1 MAKKYMK
8 SAAQGLKKMVRIVFS
23 NKKSTAGVIIMLFF
37 VLMAAVGPVLFKYN
51 PVTDEVNK
59 YLAPSAKHWLGT
71 DNLGRD
77 VFRQLVYG
85 SRDVLVIA
93 LLTSFITVILGTVM
107 GMVSGLAGGATDKII
122 GVITNLFL
130 SIPSFPILLIF
141 ASFFTIE
148 DPFSFALVLSM
159 WGWAGLSRAIRA
171 QINSLR
177 ERDFIQICKV
187 MGLSKAHIIFQEL
200 MPNIASY
207 ILINFILI
215 MRNAITGSVGIM
227 LLGLASFQPSNWGAM
242 LLRAKDSGALLI
254 PEAVYFL
261 FAPIVAIMLFQMG
274 SILLAHGLDEALNP
288 RLSGQ

>member
-1 MAKKYMK
+1 M
-8 SAAQGLKKMVRIVFS
+8 
-23 NKKSTAGVIIMLFF
+23 
-37 VLMAAVGPVLFKYN
+37 
-51 PVTDEVNK
+51 
-59 YLAPSAKHWLGT
+59 
-71 DNLGRD
+71 
-77 VFRQLVYG
+77 
-85 SRDVLVIA
+85 
-93 LLTSFITVILGTVM
+93 
-107 GMVSGLAGGATDKII
+107 
-122 GVITNLFL
+122 
-130 SIPSFPILLIF
+130 IF

-148 DPFSFALVLSM
+148 DPLSFALGLSM

-261 FAPIVAIMLFQMG
+261 FAPIAAIMLFQMG